1 MGELADD
8 WESDEDDVYGY
19 EYSAAPSPAP
29 AVPLES
35 IVGSTAWLIA
45 RQQAA
50 KAAADANTDPSSEK
64 ENAPVGGGDELGGL
78 PPAAAARAA
87 GAAAEPAIPPEP
99 VKSAIPSS
107 WRTTAA
113 ASKGPRL
120 RSEDHLLS
128 AAAMAKYQ
136 AQKIAAE
143 MGCHGEAVTQT
154 MSSMDGLGHLESEWI
169 VPALLTDE
177 SLLAMTRK
185 PGTYRPGSDCRSSHA
200 DTEWGQFAETNS
212 VIGTKVDDFEDP
224 QFGTEVPGFWN
235 QTRPG

>member
-154 MSSMDGLGHLESEWI
+154 MSSMLRQTTS
-169 VPALLTDE
+169 TR
-177 SLLAMTRK
+177 SLR
-185 PGTYRPGSDCRSSHA
+185 RP
-200 DTEWGQFAETNS
+200 
-212 VIGTKVDDFEDP
+212 V
-224 QFGTEVPGFWN
+224 
-235 QTRPG
+235 